1 MGSGLM
7 RLAAWQF
14 AVGILVVLSAW
25 VLAGEAAGR
34 SAAIGAFS
42 VWLPNAAFAVY
53 LAMRARL
60 GTPSAVGFLV
70 GEFVKIAAVAVLLF
84 AFVRHA
90 GVQSWPALIVGLIVT
105 LQANIAVAGFLR
117 KI

>member
-7 RLAAWQF
+7 RLAAWQLV
-14 AVGILVVLSAW
+14 AGILAALAAW

-53 LAMRARL
+53 LAIRTRL

-70 GEFVKIAAVAVLLF
+70 GELFKIAAVVVLLF

-90 GVQSWPALIVGLIVT
+90 GVQSWPALIVGLVVT

>member
-1 MGSGLM
+1 VGSGLM
-7 RLAAWQF
+7 RLAAWQLV
-14 AVGILVVLSAW
+14 AGILATLAAW

-60 GTPSAVGFLV
+60 GTPLGSRFPGRRTVQDRRRGGV
-70 GEFVKIAAVAVLLF
+70 LF

-90 GVQSWPALIVGLIVT
+90 GVQSWPALIVGLVVT